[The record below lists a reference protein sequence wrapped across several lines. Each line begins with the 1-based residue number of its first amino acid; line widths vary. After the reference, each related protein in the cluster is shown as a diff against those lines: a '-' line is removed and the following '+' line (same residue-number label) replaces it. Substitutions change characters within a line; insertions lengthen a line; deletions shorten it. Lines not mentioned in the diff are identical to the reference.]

1 MTSFD
6 CRLKAIKACSACG
19 NLHTSAF
26 CCSKEKL
33 KNKILVPMPESSQQH
48 IKIERICFD
57 CGDLLHGL
65 NCLECDLT
73 RKILEKAFQK
83 FQNTSKSS
91 NDNSNVVNAPRE
103 PFVVK
108 QDPSVNSS
116 QKSPLIDQ
124 KCCCECGDSLDGIFC
139 QRCTCKSCGKGAHIG
154 YNCPPKTPIISNPEP
169 TKQTVDKIPQAR
181 KSVQIPKIFGQCQKC
196 GCNEYDGVCFYCK
209 IRSETPNVL
218 TPYSSNNTPDY
229 SNPSPQPPTHSYE
242 NFGNNVHYG
251 YDCSPQVPFIQSE
264 LCYNQDFNFSQN
276 PQSLQQQFLCCN
288 YCGGPHETFQCQQMN
303 EDYYHEQNPCYDSNS
318 FGFDQFQPP
327 QYTVYHQILNSQNEF
342 FNSQNEQFNSGLS
355 IYKNSMTNLA

>member
-6 CRLKAIKACSACG
+6 YRLKAIKACSACG

-57 CGDLLHGL
+57 CGDLVHGL

-124 KCCCECGDSLDGIFC
+124 KCCYECGTLRSSMFFPESCPKTSNIFWAMIKKPTCPRSVIQQDHINDEDSERTKYVVKHNAFPAPFSLE
-139 QRCTCKSCGKGAHIG
+139 GAARIG
-154 YNCPPKTPIISNPEP
+154 YKKNPLGRL
-169 TKQTVDKIPQAR
+169 KHGMILFR
-181 KSVQIPKIFGQCQKC
+181 
-196 GCNEYDGVCFYCK
+196 NY
-209 IRSETPNVL
+209 L
-218 TPYSSNNTPDY
+218 TNSSRA
-229 SNPSPQPPTHSYE
+229 
-242 NFGNNVHYG
+242 
-251 YDCSPQVPFIQSE
+251 
-264 LCYNQDFNFSQN
+264 L
-276 PQSLQQQFLCCN
+276 
-288 YCGGPHETFQCQQMN
+288 
-303 EDYYHEQNPCYDSNS
+303 
-318 FGFDQFQPP
+318 
-327 QYTVYHQILNSQNEF
+327 
-342 FNSQNEQFNSGLS
+342 
-355 IYKNSMTNLA
+355 

>member
-1 MTSFD
+1 
-6 CRLKAIKACSACG
+6 
-19 NLHTSAF
+19 
-26 CCSKEKL
+26 
-33 KNKILVPMPESSQQH
+33 MPESSQQH

-139 QRCTCKSCGKGAHIG
+139 QRCTFFNNNSFVVTIVEVL
-154 YNCPPKTPIISNPEP
+154 NE
-169 TKQTVDKIPQAR
+169 DF
-181 KSVQIPKIFGQCQKC
+181 SVST
-196 GCNEYDGVCFYCK
+196 ND
-209 IRSETPNVL
+209 
-218 TPYSSNNTPDY
+218 
-229 SNPSPQPPTHSYE
+229 
-242 NFGNNVHYG
+242 
-251 YDCSPQVPFIQSE
+251 
-264 LCYNQDFNFSQN
+264 
-276 PQSLQQQFLCCN
+276 
-288 YCGGPHETFQCQQMN
+288 
-303 EDYYHEQNPCYDSNS
+303 EDYYKEQNLCYDSNS
-318 FGFDQFQPP
+318 FGLDQFTSP
-327 QYTVYHQILNSQNEF
+327 YTVYHQILKSQNEF
-342 FNSQNEQFNSGLS
+342 FNSQNEQFKSRCEHLNTQMTTLHDLIAQAMQKKEEEKRIAEEQAAKERYWKIPICDDDDDYTIAITPVFQPKEPWGGGGGYSKVCDVPVHDNSPPLDIS
-355 IYKNSMTNLA
+355 KDQSEDFSDSNVDSTSTDEDSFSSNDIEYVEASPPNSEPVSSKVMGGMLFRS